1 MTDLQQALYR
11 VDAVRRIEAQA
22 MVLPGHDAASLM
34 QRAGAAAFAFLRTR
48 WPRAR
53 RIAVV
58 CGGGNN
64 GGDGYVLATLA
75 RAAGLAVDLI
85 QIGAA
90 PTRSPAA
97 QVVERWHAAGGVS
110 RAGEALAAL
119 AEADVVVDALFGI
132 GLDRAPQGTMHEA
145 IEAMNRCGRALFAL
159 DLPSGLDAD
168 TGHAPGACVRATSTL
183 SFIAWKRGLWTG
195 VAAAVCGER
204 QLALLDLPESAFA
217 GIAHD
222 ARLLAPPAL
231 SQALPPRPRDAHKGQ
246 TGYVLVVG
254 GDFGLGGA
262 VLIAGMAA
270 ARAGAGL
277 VGVATRPEHVAAAL
291 ARQPELMVRGVVTA
305 NDLDAAIDRA
315 DVIALGPGLGQS
327 DWSQTLAQRACASA
341 KPMVLDADALNL
353 LAAGRIA
360 PRGDCILTPHPGE
373 AARLLG
379 TDVATIARDRF
390 AAVRALSGRDRTVAV
405 LKGAGSLVADGDGE
419 VTVCPFGNPGM
430 ASGGMGDALTGIVA
444 AFWAQGLSAI
454 EAARIG
460 VLAHALAGD
469 RAARAGERGLLA
481 SDLIAELRSVL
492 NP

>member
-1 MTDLQQALYR
+1 MPL
-11 VDAVRRIEAQA
+11 
-22 MVLPGHDAASLM
+22 
-34 QRAGAAAFAFLRTR
+34 AAFAD
-48 WPRAR
+48 
-53 RIAVV
+53 I
-58 CGGGNN
+58 
-64 GGDGYVLATLA
+64 
-75 RAAGLAVDLI
+75 
-85 QIGAA
+85 
-90 PTRSPAA
+90 
-97 QVVERWHAAGGVS
+97 
-110 RAGEALAAL
+110 
-119 AEADVVVDALFGI
+119 
-132 GLDRAPQGTMHEA
+132 
-145 IEAMNRCGRALFAL
+145 
-159 DLPSGLDAD
+159 
-168 TGHAPGACVRATSTL
+168 
-183 SFIAWKRGLWTG
+183 
-195 VAAAVCGER
+195 
-204 QLALLDLPESAFA
+204 SA
-217 GIAHD
+217 D
-222 ARLLAPPAL
+222 ARCLTRASLVN
-231 SQALPPRPRDAHKGQ
+231 ALPLRARDAHKGHAGQ
-246 TGYVLVVG
+246 VLVVG
-254 GDFGLGGA
+254 GDLGFGGA
-262 VLIAGMAA
+262 VLIAASAA

-277 VGVATRPEHVAAAL
+277 VAVATRPDHVPAAL
-291 ARQPELMVRGVVTA
+291 ACQPELMVRGVVTA
-305 NDLDAAIDRA
+305 NDLDAAIERA
-315 DVIALGPGLGQS
+315 GVIALGPGLGQS

-353 LAAGRIA
+353 LAAGRIV